1 MGLIIGPLSNVP
13 PIISTPV
20 ATMGKTCGAGDS
32 RNRNDENLTY
42 NIDDNPSGRVCYHS
56 QRTFGLWLSLVE
68 RCVRD
73 AEAAGSNP
81 VNPTRDQR
89 REPTGSLLVLAGG
102 VDSLRKQAG
111 AKRRGFGPE
120 QARWHAIRAC
130 QPRESRPKSEAARVP
145 SERFGVYA
153 LAHREPRESR
163 PKSEACL
170 DASELLS
177 TRPEDRR
184 STCCVDR
191 RVQRWADHGPLLRQK
206 MQHDP

>member
-20 ATMGKTCGAGDS
+20 AAMGKTSGVGDS

-42 NIDDNPSGRVCYHS
+42 YIDDNPYERVCYHS
-56 QRTFGLWLSLVE
+56 QRTSGLWLSLVE

-102 VDSLRKQAG
+102 VDSLR
-111 AKRRGFGPE
+111 E
-120 QARWHAIRAC
+120 QDNRSGSAFVSLGGVAHLLVDHFSAYLSSAVSLLL
-130 QPRESRPKSEAARVP
+130 PGTLRP
-145 SERFGVYA
+145 FILG
-153 LAHREPRESR
+153 
-163 PKSEACL
+163 
-170 DASELLS
+170 
-177 TRPEDRR
+177 
-184 STCCVDR
+184 
-191 RVQRWADHGPLLRQK
+191 
-206 MQHDP
+206 